1 MLHNVSQD
9 SYTQQIKLVCQTS
22 KVGCSTT

>member
-1 MLHNVSQD
+1 MLHNVSQG

-22 KVGCSTT
+22 KVGCSAT